1 MTGVLYGIAQFCIK
15 RRFVVL
21 AVWLIVTIALVA
33 VSHRLGDNTND
44 NLSLPGTDSQAATD
58 ALAKSFPD
66 QANGTSPIVLHAKTG
81 KLTDTRNAEA
91 VNKSAAAVAKEPNV
105 ASVVNPLTAQGA
117 TALSKDKTTGYLSVT
132 LSVSPGSLS
141 VEDVETIV
149 DGANPAK
156 AAGLEV
162 ETGGQLGQ
170 KVSKPATE
178 SSELIG
184 IIAAMIILTLTFGTV
199 VSMLLPILNAI
210 AALLST
216 LAIIRMLGHVA
227 TVPSVAP
234 TLATMIGLGVGI
246 DYALFIVTRHFRGMR
261 EGLSIDESI
270 ARAAATSGGA
280 VFFAGGTVTI
290 ALVSL
295 AVAGI
300 PLITTMGLMAAV
312 AVVVAVLAALT
323 LLPATLAITGPRI
336 NSLRVRA
343 ERPESA
349 AHEGLWAKWANE
361 IARYPLIAGLAA
373 LAILIPLTIPL
384 LSLNLGQQDVAALS
398 QSTTARK
405 AYDLLAKSFGPGI
418 NGPLIVAV
426 TLGSPAKAP
435 STASSGS
442 GKSGASASASA
453 SGGSSSGGSS
463 SGGSG
468 SGAAASGKSAS
479 GTSGSAGS
487 QSSKSQ
493 SQGDPRAADP
503 RLQTLQKDISQTP
516 DVAAV
521 TPAQIDKAGTSA
533 FFNVVSTKGPAEE
546 ATTDL
551 VEKLRASVIPAA
563 SKGTDMK
570 ADVGGS
576 TAGYIDL
583 ASRISEKLPVQILV
597 VIALSFV
604 LLILAF
610 RTAVIPAQAA
620 VMNLL
625 SIGASYG
632 VLTAIFQYG
641 WLADVIGL
649 SGPVPIVSYVPL
661 FMFAV
666 LFGLSMDY
674 EVFLVS
680 QIEEH
685 VHAGEDNRSSV
696 VSGLV
701 TSARV
706 ITAAALIMVFVFGSF
721 VLNGDPT
728 IKQFGIGL
736 AVAVVLDATVVRCL
750 LVPALMLLMGRVNWW
765 MPQWLERVVP
775 HVSIEGAEFFQARDS
790 AAGQR
795 GGGPL
800 AAGAG
805 AGTAADPDA

>member
-1 MTGVLYGIAQFCIK
+1 MTGMLYALAQFCV
-15 RRFVVL
+15 RRKFVVL
-21 AVWLIVTIALVA
+21 AVWLVATIALVA
-33 VSHRLGDNTND
+33 VSHSLGDNTND

-66 QANGTSPIVLHAKTG
+66 QANGSSPIVLHANSG
-81 KLTDTRNAEA
+81 KLTDAKNAEA
-91 VNKSAAAVAKEPNV
+91 VAAAAAGVAKEPHV
-105 ASVVNPLTAQGA
+105 ASVVSPLTPQGA
-117 TALSKDKTTGYLSVT
+117 TALSKDKATGYLSVT
-132 LSVSPGSLS
+132 LGTSPGSLS
-141 VEDVETIV
+141 EEETQKII

-184 IIAAMIILTLTFGTV
+184 IIAAMVILTLTFGTV

-210 AALLST
+210 LGLLAT

-227 TVPSVAP
+227 TVPTVAP

-246 DYALFIVTRHFRGMR
+246 DYALFIVTRHFRGIKD
-261 EGLSIDESI
+261 GLSIDESI

-300 PLITTMGLMAAV
+300 PLITTLGLMAAI
-312 AVVVAVLAALT
+312 AVVIAVLAALT

-336 NSLRVRA
+336 NSLRVRHPPTD
-343 ERPESA
+343 EQ
-349 AHEGLWAKWANE
+349 AHEGLWAKWAHE
-361 IARYPLIAGLAA
+361 IARYPWIAGIAA

-384 LSLNLGQQDVAALS
+384 LSLNLGQQDTAALS
-398 QSTTARK
+398 STTTARK
-405 AYDLLAKSFGPGI
+405 AYDLLAKNFGAGI
-418 NGPLIVAV
+418 NGPLLVAV
-426 TLGSPAKAP
+426 SLGSPAQAP
-435 STASSGS
+435 T
-442 GKSGASASASA
+442 KSP
-453 SGGSSSGGSS
+453 SSSSAKGQSS
-463 SGGSG
+463 S
-468 SGAAASGKSAS
+468 AAKG
-479 GTSGSAGS
+479 
-487 QSSKSQ
+487 QSDPRA
-493 SQGDPRAADP
+493 GDPRLA
-503 RLQTLQKDISQTP
+503 TLQKDISATS
-516 DVAAV
+516 DVVAV
-521 TPAQIDKAGTSA
+521 TLAQIDKAGTTA
-533 FFNVVSTKGPAEE
+533 YFNAIAAEGPAEE
-546 ATTDL
+546 STTDL
-551 VEKLRASVIPAA
+551 VEKLRSSVIPGAE
-563 SKGTDMK
+563 KGTDMK

-583 ASRISEKLPVQILV
+583 ASRISEKLPLQILV
-597 VIALSFV
+597 VILLSFV

-610 RTAVIPAQAA
+610 RTAIIPAQAA

-641 WLADVIGL
+641 WLAKVIGL
-649 SGPVPIVSYVPL
+649 SGSVPIVSYVPL

-685 VHAGEDNRSSV
+685 VHAGEDNKSSV

-750 LVPALMLLMGRVNWW
+750 LVPALMLLMGKVNWW
-765 MPQWLERVVP
+765 MPKWLQRIVP
-775 HVSIEGAEFFQARDS
+775 HVSIEGAEFFAARD
-790 AAGQR
+790 
-795 GGGPL
+795 
-800 AAGAG
+800 
-805 AGTAADPDA
+805 ADAR

>member
-1 MTGVLYGIAQFCIK
+1 MNESVA
-15 RRFVVL
+15 
-21 AVWLIVTIALVA
+21 AL
-33 VSHRLGDNTND
+33 
-44 NLSLPGTDSQAATD
+44 
-58 ALAKSFPD
+58 
-66 QANGTSPIVLHAKTG
+66 
-81 KLTDTRNAEA
+81 
-91 VNKSAAAVAKEPNV
+91 AKEPNV
-105 ASVVNPLTAQGA
+105 ASVINPLTPQGA

-141 VEDVETIV
+141 VADAERII
-149 DGANPAK
+149 DGASAAK
-156 AAGLEV
+156 AAGLDV
-162 ETGGQLGQ
+162 QTGGQLGQ
-170 KVSKPATE
+170 KVSKAATE
-178 SSELIG
+178 TSELIG
-184 IIAAMIILTLTFGTV
+184 IVAAMIILTLTFGTV

-210 AALLST
+210 VALLAT

-227 TVPSVAP
+227 TVPTVAP

-246 DYALFIVTRHFRGMR
+246 DYALFIVTRHFRGMN

-300 PLITTMGLMAAV
+300 PLIATMGFMAAV
-312 AVVVAVLAALT
+312 AVVIAVLAALT
-323 LLPATLAITGPRI
+323 LLPAVLAITGPRI
-336 NSLRVRA
+336 DSLRVRA
-343 ERPESA
+343 QRPESQ

-361 IARYPLIAGLAA
+361 IARYPLLAGLAA

-384 LSLNLGQQDVAALS
+384 LSLNLGQQDTAALS

-405 AYDLLAKSFGPGI
+405 AYDLLAASFGPGI
-418 NGPLIVAV
+418 NGPLVVAV

-435 STASSGS
+435 PAGAAPPKGASGS
-442 GKSGASASASA
+442 PA
-453 SGGSSSGGSS
+453 
-463 SGGSG
+463 
-468 SGAAASGKSAS
+468 KSAPS
-479 GTSGSAGS
+479 DART
-487 QSSKSQ
+487 
-493 SQGDPRAADP
+493 ADV
-503 RLQTLQKDISQTP
+503 RLQTLQKDIAQTP
-516 DVAAV
+516 GVAAV
-521 TPAQIDKAGTSA
+521 TPAQLDKAGTTA
-533 FFNVVSTKGPAEE
+533 FFNAISTKGPAED
-546 ATTDL
+546 ATTEL
-551 VEKLRASVIPAA
+551 VEKLRSSVIPGAA
-563 SKGTDMK
+563 KGTDMK
-570 ADVGGS
+570 ADIGGS

-583 ASRISEKLPVQILV
+583 ASRISQKLPLQILV

-610 RTAVIPAQAA
+610 RTAVIPVQAA

-641 WLADVIGL
+641 WLADAIGL
-649 SGPVPIVSYVPL
+649 KGAVPIVSYVPL

-750 LVPALMLLMGRVNWW
+750 LVPALMLLMGKVNWW
-765 MPQWLERVVP
+765 MPKWLDRIVP
-775 HVSIEGAEFFQARDS
+775 HMSIEGAEFFAARDAAAAS
-790 AAGQR
+790 AGGSGAARPSAGV
-795 GGGPL
+795 
-800 AAGAG
+800 AG
-805 AGTAADPDA
+805 DA

>member
-1 MTGVLYGIAQFCIK
+1 MTGVLYRLAHFSV
-15 RRFVVL
+15 RHRVAVL
-21 AVWLIVTIALVA
+21 AVWLIAVIALVV
-33 VSHRLGDNTND
+33 VSHRLGENTND
-44 NLSLPGTDSQAATD
+44 NLSLPGTDSQRATD
-58 ALAKSFPD
+58 ALASSFPD
-66 QANGTSPIVLHAKTG
+66 QANGSSPIVLHAGGG
-81 KLTDTRNAEA
+81 KLTDAKNAEA
-91 VNKSAAAVAKEPNV
+91 VEKSAKQIAKEPNV
-105 ASVVNPLTAQGA
+105 ASVVSPLSPQGA
-117 TALSKDKTTGYLSVT
+117 GALSKDKQTGYFSVT
-132 LSVSPGSLS
+132 LGVSPGELS
-141 VEDVETIV
+141 ASEAEEIIE
-149 DGANPAK
+149 GADPAK

-162 ETGGQLGQ
+162 QTGGQLGQ

-184 IIAAMIILTLTFGTV
+184 IIAAMVILTLTFGTV

-210 AALLST
+210 VGLLGT
-216 LAIIRMLGHVA
+216 LAIIRILGHAA

-246 DYALFIVTRHFRGMR
+246 DYALFIVTRHFRGIKD
-261 EGLSIDESI
+261 GLSIDESI

-300 PLITTMGLMAAV
+300 PLISTLGFMAAI

-323 LLPATLAITGPRI
+323 LLPATLAIAGRHI
-336 NSLRVRA
+336 NSLRVRHPPT
-343 ERPESA
+343 EEQV
-349 AHEGLWAKWANE
+349 HKGLWAKWANE
-361 IARYPLIAGLAA
+361 IARYPWIAGIAA

-384 LSLNLGQQDVAALS
+384 LSLNLGQQDTAALS
-398 QSTTARK
+398 SSTTARK
-405 AYDLLAKSFGPGI
+405 AYDLLAKNFGPGI
-418 NGPLIVAV
+418 NGPLLVAV
-426 TLGSPAKAP
+426 SLGSPAKAP
-435 STASSGS
+435 PSTPASTSGSAAKGSSSKGTPSPAPSGAGGGGGS
-442 GKSGASASASA
+442 GKSGTSQS
-453 SGGSSSGGSS
+453 
-463 SGGSG
+463 
-468 SGAAASGKSAS
+468 KSA
-479 GTSGSAGS
+479 G
-487 QSSKSQ
+487 
-493 SQGDPRAADP
+493 GDPRAADQ
-503 RLQTLQKDISQTP
+503 RLAALQKDVSTTP
-516 DVAAV
+516 GVVAV
-521 TPAQIDKAGTSA
+521 TPMQIDKAGTTAYFNAISA
-533 FFNVVSTKGPAEE
+533 KGPAEE

-551 VEKLRASVIPAA
+551 VEKLRSSVIPNAD
-563 SKGTDMK
+563 KGTDMK

-583 ASRISEKLPVQILV
+583 ASRISEKLPLQILV

-649 SGPVPIVSYVPL
+649 NGPVPIVSYVPL

-706 ITAAALIMVFVFGSF
+706 ITAAAAIMVFVFGSF

-750 LVPALMLLMGRVNWW
+750 LVPALMLLMGRFNWW
-765 MPQWLERVVP
+765 MPKWLERIVP
-775 HVSIEGAEFFQARDS
+775 HVSIEGAEFFKARD
-790 AAGQR
+790 AAALGT
-795 GGGPL
+795 GP
-800 AAGAG
+800 ARPAGA
-805 AGTAADPDA
+805 AASPES

>member
-1 MTGVLYGIAQFCIK
+1 MTGMLYGLAQFCV
-15 RRFVVL
+15 RRKFVVL
-21 AVWLIVTIALVA
+21 AVWLVATIALVA
-33 VSHRLGDNTND
+33 ISHQLGDNTND

-58 ALAKSFPD
+58 SLAKSFPD
-66 QANGTSPIVLHAKTG
+66 QANGSSPIVLHAKSG
-81 KLTDTRNAEA
+81 KLTDAKNAEA
-91 VNKSAAAVAKEPNV
+91 VDAAAAGVAKEPHV
-105 ASVVNPLTAQGA
+105 ASVVNPLTPQGA

-132 LSVSPGSLS
+132 LGTTPGSLS
-141 VEDVETIV
+141 EEEVQKII
-149 DGANPAK
+149 DGADPAK

-184 IIAAMIILTLTFGTV
+184 IIAAMVILTLTFGTV

-210 AALLST
+210 FGLLAT

-227 TVPSVAP
+227 TVPTVAP

-246 DYALFIVTRHFRGMR
+246 DYALFIVTRHFRGMKD
-261 EGLSIDESI
+261 GLTVDESI

-300 PLITTMGLMAAV
+300 PLITTLGLMAAI

-336 NSLRVRA
+336 NSLRVRHPPTD
-343 ERPESA
+343 EQ
-349 AHEGLWAKWANE
+349 AHEGLWAKWAHE
-361 IARYPLIAGLAA
+361 IARYPWVAGIAA

-384 LSLNLGQQDVAALS
+384 LSLSLGQQDVAALS
-398 QSTTARK
+398 TSTTARK

-426 TLGSPAKAP
+426 SLGSPAQAP
-435 STASSGS
+435 SAGSSSSSQKSAAGGASSSSKG
-442 GKSGASASASA
+442 G
-453 SGGSSSGGSS
+453 SGGSSDAHGS
-463 SGGSG
+463 
-468 SGAAASGKSAS
+468 
-479 GTSGSAGS
+479 TSAGKPPQS
-487 QSSKSQ
+487 QSDPRT
-493 SQGDPRAADP
+493 GDPRLA
-503 RLQTLQKDISQTP
+503 TLQKDISATP
-516 DVAAV
+516 GVVAV

-533 FFNVVSTKGPAEE
+533 FFNVIAAKGPAEE
-546 ATTDL
+546 ATSEL
-551 VEKLRASVIPAA
+551 VEKLRSNVIPSAD
-563 SKGTDMK
+563 KGTDMK

-583 ASRISEKLPVQILV
+583 ASRISEKLPLQILV
-597 VIALSFV
+597 VILLSFV

-610 RTAVIPAQAA
+610 RTAIIPAQAA

-641 WLADVIGL
+641 WLAKAIGL
-649 SGPVPIVSYVPL
+649 SGSVPIVSYVPL

-685 VHAGEDNRSSV
+685 VHAGEDNKSSV

-750 LVPALMLLMGRVNWW
+750 LVPALMLLMGKVNWW
-765 MPQWLERVVP
+765 MPKWLQRIVP
-775 HVSIEGAEFFQARDS
+775 HVSIEGAEFFKERDTLAQDGRAAAPA
-790 AAGQR
+790 AAGSE
-795 GGGPL
+795 
-800 AAGAG
+800 A
-805 AGTAADPDA
+805 

>member
-1 MTGVLYGIAQFCIK
+1 VTGLLYGLARLCVR
-15 RRFVVL
+15 RRFYVL
-21 AVWLIVTIALVA
+21 GVWLVVTIALVV
-33 VSHRLGDNTND
+33 VSHRLGENTND
-44 NLSLPGTDSQAATD
+44 NLSLPGTDSQRATK
-58 ALAKSFPD
+58 ALEKSFPD
-66 QANGTSPIVLHAKTG
+66 QANGTSPIVLHVSHG
-81 KLTDTRNAEA
+81 KLTDADNAQAIEQ
-91 VNKSAAAVAKEPNV
+91 AAKGVAKEPNV
-105 ASVVNPLTAQGA
+105 ASVVSPLSPQGA
-117 TALSKDKTTGYLSVT
+117 GALSKDKTTGYLSVT
-132 LSVSPGSLS
+132 LAVPPGELS
-141 VEDVETIV
+141 VDDVHTII

-156 AAGLEV
+156 AAGIEV
-162 ETGGQLGQ
+162 QTGGQLGQ

-184 IIAAMIILTLTFGTV
+184 IAAAAVILALTFGTV
-199 VSMLLPILNAI
+199 VSMLIPLLNAI
-210 AALLST
+210 VALLAT
-216 LAIIRMLGHVA
+216 LAIIRLLGHVT
-227 TVPSVAP
+227 TVPTVAP

-246 DYALFIVTRHFRGMR
+246 DYALFIVTRHFRGIN
-261 EGLSIDESI
+261 EGLAIDESI

-280 VFFAGGTVTI
+280 VFFAGCTVTI
-290 ALVSL
+290 ALISL

-312 AVVVAVLAALT
+312 AVVVAVLGALT
-323 LLPATLAITGPRI
+323 LLPAVLATVGPRI
-336 NSLRVRA
+336 ESLRVRHP
-343 ERPESA
+343 RPESA
-349 AHEGLWAKWANE
+349 AHEGLWAKWAHE
-361 IARYPLIAGLAA
+361 IARYPIVAGLAA

-398 QSTTARK
+398 TSTTARK
-405 AYDLLAKSFGPGI
+405 AYDLLAESFGPGT
-418 NGPLIVAV
+418 NGPLLVAV
-426 TLGSPAKAP
+426 TLGSPAQAP
-435 STASSGS
+435 ASSGS
-442 GKSGASASASA
+442 KSPASSASPPA
-453 SGGSSSGGSS
+453 SSSSNASS
-463 SGGSG
+463 
-468 SGAAASGKSAS
+468 
-479 GTSGSAGS
+479 TS
-487 QSSKSQ
+487 
-493 SQGDPRAADP
+493 GDPRAGDP
-503 RLQTLQKDISQTP
+503 RLATLQKDVSTTSGV
-516 DVAAV
+516 VAVA
-521 TPAQIDKAGTSA
+521 PIQIDKAGTTA
-533 FFNVVSTKGPAEE
+533 YFNAISSKGPAEE
-546 ATTDL
+546 ATTQL
-551 VEKLRASVIPAA
+551 VERLRSSVIPAA
-563 SKGTDMK
+563 EKGTDMK

-706 ITAAALIMVFVFGSF
+706 ITAAAAIMVFVFGSF

-728 IKQFGIGL
+728 IKQFGVGL
-736 AVAVVLDATVVRCL
+736 AVAVILDATVVRCL

-765 MPQWLERVVP
+765 MPKWLDRVVP
-775 HVSIEGAEFFQARDS
+775 RVSIEGAEFFAARDQ
-790 AAGQR
+790 AAR
-795 GGGPL
+795 
-800 AAGAG
+800 AGADATPVG
-805 AGTAADPDA
+805 ASALGKS